1 MTKVLVVDDSINELE
16 LISDYLRKNGY
27 TVITATD
34 AKEALNK
41 ATEHSPNVI
50 VTDLVMPG
58 MNGLEMCRT
67 LKQDPTTQK
76 VPIVAC
82 TSKSGDIDRLWAMK
96 QGVDMYVTK
105 PFTQEQLL
113 NAVRYSLS
121 QNG

>member
-16 LISDYLRKNGY
+16 LISNYLRKSGY
-27 TVITATD
+27 TVIVATD
-34 AKEALNK
+34 AREALSK
-41 ATEHSPNVI
+41 ALEHQPNAI

-67 LKQDPTTQK
+67 LKKNPATQK

-82 TSKSGDIDRLWAMK
+82 TSKSGEIDRLWAMK
-96 QGVDMYVTK
+96 QGVNVYVTK
-105 PFTQEQLL
+105 PFTEDQLV

-121 QNG
+121 Q